1 MSTKKYRLRLPKAIM
16 CALALVLSTVI
27 TPLIQNNALAYGER
41 EVYYYTGSKDGQSD
55 GAEIAHRTD
64 NDKKFRGLYD
74 SSSIQGILDAS
85 GANTSDAKNI
95 IKDGYIFAGW
105 KNKNGGTV
113 YQPGDSVSSAGG
125 FGRIDVVAQW
135 TDAKHAV
142 TINDSAATAGAEIE
156 IKDGETVAG
165 TIKYEYI
172 VDTGLAYNKPEVK
185 KVNVK
190 FTVSPKSSNGYVLD
204 TFTVGG
210 DDKTQSLTWGTYTV
224 EDIKADLAATV
235 SFKKKEF
242 SFKVNL
248 AEGSGVGV
256 VRPIEPS
263 EATVVWGEGQD
274 ITIELKDGYEITGV
288 KRDGHSILPTPQI
301 VNNKITISDIKQ
313 NTTIEI
319 TVALKKYTINASIAE
334 SEYSSHASIKD
345 TTSRTINYGS
355 DTTFEL
361 NVDDGYYIAS
371 VLIDRD
377 EGEDLTIPLEEKS
390 YTLEDVTENANLY
403 FNIEKYNTVTATV
416 DGEHGEIEPKGANL
430 VRQGAS
436 ISFTITPDDYYA
448 LSSIT
453 VDGIPANFTGNT
465 FTINDVREDYDVV
478 VKFVPIE
485 FHLVVETDEGG
496 EVSINEDTITYET
509 DEEIA
514 VAALPGYH
522 IAEIDVNDEDK
533 TENLDEEGIFHLS
546 GVTCDTVVHVYIEA
560 DEYEVLEG
568 DDQVFNAKS
577 EDDLVIRFS
586 GDYELFE
593 KLYIDGKEV
602 PEEKYTAESGS
613 TVVTVKHD
621 YLVSLGNGA
630 HDIKALYTNGN
641 YASADFEIYGIPEAP
656 NTGLFQM
663 KTENAGVNASF
674 AAAMI
679 AALATLVVFRRK
691 KAAKNA

>member
-1 MSTKKYRLRLPKAIM
+1 M
-16 CALALVLSTVI
+16 LSTVV
-27 TPLIQNNALAYGER
+27 TPLIQNNALAWGER
-41 EVYYYTGSKDGQSD
+41 EVYYYTGSKDGKSD
-55 GAEIAHRTD
+55 GSEIAHRTD
-64 NDKKFRGLYD
+64 SDKKFRGLYD

-125 FGRIDVVAQW
+125 SGRINVVAQW

-142 TINDSAATAGAEIE
+142 SINDSAATANTEVE
-156 IKDGETVAG
+156 IKDDETVAG
-165 TIKYEYI
+165 TIKYGYI
-172 VDTGLAYNKPEVK
+172 INGLTDQWGRAKEKPEVTS
-185 KVNVK
+185 VDVK
-190 FTVSPKSSNGYVLD
+190 FTVSPKASNGYALD
-204 TFTVGG
+204 EFTIGG
-210 DDKTQSLTWGTYTV
+210 EAKSLTQQGTYTV
-224 EDIKADLAATV
+224 SDVKADLAAAV
-235 SFKKKEF
+235 SFKKLEY
-242 SFKVNL
+242 SFGIILVDTDD
-248 AEGSGVGV
+248 GVEAID
-256 VRPIEPS
+256 PD
-263 EATVVWGEGQD
+263 EATTVFWGDDE
-274 ITIELKDGYEITGV
+274 TVTVTLKEGYEITGV
-288 KRDGHSILPTPQI
+288 KRNGFPIYGLVITDGAFTVPE
-301 VNNKITISDIKQ
+301 IKQ

-319 TVALKKYTINASIAE
+319 TVNIKKYAIKAYVAE

-465 FTINDVREDYDVV
+465 FTINDVREDYNVV

-485 FHLVVETDEGG
+485 FHLIVETDEGG

-568 DDQVFNAKS
+568 DDQVFNAES
-577 EDDLVIRFS
+577 EDNLVIRFS